1 MRKQLIVL
9 LVFLL
14 GILSFADVTN
24 YDIKKIEIIN
34 NREVPYEVVLNAMK
48 SKEGKKYVTE
58 NMISDYKTIKDLKS
72 VDDVAI
78 YPTAFDNGIKL
89 VVDIT
94 ENPNAKKI
102 LEDQGIV
109 PLSEREKV
117 DTTLIVSDVEIIGNT
132 HISAGDIR
140 QLIPLKVGE
149 YFSKNKIIEGHKN
162 LIESGYFRD
171 VIPDVLKT
179 RTGVKVVY
187 HVLENPVIN
196 GINIIG
202 NTVYTTPELLG
213 IIKTVPGKV
222 FNINTIREDRDR
234 IMQKYQ
240 DDGFVLAEVTDIGL
254 NPNLELEI
262 YLSEGVIRNIQLKKM
277 VTKQKGARR
286 KATDDVLKTKKYV
299 IERELEIHDNQIF
312 NSRNYDATVANLMRL
327 GHFKNVKYE
336 VREIPGDPDGR
347 DIILLLDEERTAMLQ
362 GAISYGSEIGFL
374 GTLSIKDTNWKGKGQ
389 ELGFTF
395 EKSNKDYSSFSIDFY
410 DPWIKDTDRISWGWS
425 LYKNAYED
433 SDSAIFKKI
442 DTFGGRVS
450 IGKGLNKYV
459 RLGLG
464 TKLEYVKEKS
474 DMNYFF
480 KAEDGNTYWK
490 PNYWEDRSHPIEAK
504 GLNDKYYIWSIFPSI
519 TYDSRNHYWNPTA
532 GIFAKL
538 QLEAGYA
545 SGYKADTFG
554 NVTGEFRTYHRGL
567 FKKNIFAYRVIGG
580 IQTDSTKEGQRF
592 WVGGGNT
599 LRGYD
604 GGFFKGTEKLIGT
617 IENRTQ
623 FNDILGFVVFFD
635 AGRAWNYKGRDLTY
649 DHDADFYKKIGT
661 TAGVGLR
668 LNTPIGPLRFDFG
681 WPVGNKMSDDG
692 MQFYFNMGQSF

>member
-14 GILSFADVTN
+14 GIFSFADVTN
-24 YDIKKIEIIN
+24 YDIKKIEIVN
-34 NREVPYEVVLNAMK
+34 NREVPYEVVLGAMK
-48 SKEGKKYVTE
+48 SKQGEKYVTE
-58 NMISDYKTIKDLKS
+58 NMISDYKAIKDLKS

-78 YPTAFDNGIKL
+78 YPSPFDGGIKL
-89 VVDIT
+89 VVDVT

-102 LEDQGIV
+102 LEGEGII

-117 DTTLIVSDVEIIGNT
+117 DTTLVVSDVEVIGNT
-132 HISAGDIR
+132 HLPDSAIR
-140 QLIPLKVGE
+140 ALIPVKAGE

-162 LIESGYFRD
+162 LIESGFFRD
-171 VIPDVLKT
+171 VMPDVIKT
-179 RTGVKVVY
+179 RDGVKVVY
-187 HVLENPVIN
+187 NVLENPVIN

-202 NTVYTTPELLG
+202 NTVYSTSDLLK
-213 IIKTVPGKV
+213 IIQTQPGKV

-234 IMQKYQ
+234 IMKKYQ
-240 DDGFVLAEVTDIGL
+240 DDGYVLAEVTDIGL

-286 KATDDVLKTKKYV
+286 KATDDVLKTKPYV

-336 VREIPGDPDGR
+336 VRDIPGDPDGR

-362 GAISYGSEIGFL
+362 GAISYGSEIGL
-374 GTLSIKDTNWKGKGQ
+374 MGTLSVKDTNWKGKGQ
-389 ELGFTF
+389 ELGVTF
-395 EKSNKDYSSFSIDFY
+395 EKSNKDYTSFSIDFY

-425 LYKNAYED
+425 LYKNSYED
-433 SDSAIFKKI
+433 SDSAVFNKM
-442 DTFGGRVS
+442 DTYGGRLS

-474 DMNYFF
+474 DMNYFQPGPGG
-480 KAEDGNTYWK
+480 ELYWK
-490 PNYWEDRSHPIEAK
+490 RQYWEDKSHPIEAK

-554 NVTGEFRTYHRGL
+554 NVTAEFRTYHRGL
-567 FKKNIFAYRVIGG
+567 FKKNIFAYRVVGG